1 MNPSSGQRKSRMI
14 LKILRRKSQRGLDFA
29 RRTMLEEKIESD
41 VIEKAL
47 EYYVTHWQILTH
59 PGPFLIAYEAV
70 GGNPDKAD
78 EAQGAIVMVA
88 AAVDIHDDII
98 DRSKTKHGTLTVA
111 GKFGSDVALLLGDAF
126 FVEGLALL
134 GRAAGRLL
142 PSRAEEVL
150 QVAKEAMFETGDAHA
165 LEFAFRGKLNAD
177 PTEYMK
183 ILEMKGAATIM
194 SIKLGAMLGGGS
206 EKEIQTL
213 ARYGRILATLA
224 ALREEF
230 IDIFESEELNN
241 RIQNECLPLPVL
253 YALQDKN
260 STEIRR
266 ILSKREL
273 DDADIMKLLD
283 FVLESTH
290 VTKLKN
296 KMKTM
301 ANEACTLL
309 LGIEKREIRRI
320 LAQMVQSMT
329 EDL

>member
-1 MNPSSGQRKSRMI
+1 MNPSTGQRKSRMV

-142 PSRAEEVL
+142 PGRAEEVL

-213 ARYGRILATLA
+213 ATYGRILATLA

-273 DDADIMKLLD
+273 DDGDITKLLD
-283 FVLESTH
+283 FVLESTQ
-290 VTKLKN
+290 VRKLKN
-296 KMKTM
+296 KMETM

-309 LGIEKREIRRI
+309 LAIEKRETRNI
-320 LAQMVQSMT
+320 LTQMVQTMT

>member
-1 MNPSSGQRKSRMI
+1 MNPSIDQRKSRMV

-29 RRTMLEEKIESD
+29 RRTMLEERIESG
-41 VIEKAL
+41 IIQKAL

-78 EAQGAIVMVA
+78 EAQGAIVMLA
-88 AAVDIHDDII
+88 AALDIHDDII
-98 DRSKTKHGTLTVA
+98 DRSKTKHGTLTVV
-111 GKFGSDVALLLGDAF
+111 GKFGNDVALLLGDAF
-126 FVEGLALL
+126 FIGGFALL
-134 GRAAGRLL
+134 GRVATRLL
-142 PSRAEEVL
+142 PNHPEEVL
-150 QVAKEAMFETGDAHA
+150 EIAKEAMFETGDAHA
-165 LEFAFRGKLNAD
+165 LEFAFRGKLDAD
-177 PTEYMK
+177 PKEYMK

-206 EKEIQTL
+206 DQEIKTL
-213 ARYGRILATLA
+213 ALYGRIFGTLA

-253 YALQDKN
+253 YALQDRN

-266 ILSKREL
+266 ILSKKGVS
-273 DDADIMKLLD
+273 DADISQILD
-283 FVLESTH
+283 LVFESRQ
-290 VTKLKN
+290 VRKLKN
-296 KMKTM
+296 KMDTM

-309 LGIEKREIRRI
+309 LTIKNVESREI
-320 LAQMVQSMT
+320 LCQMIRSLT

>member
-1 MNPSSGQRKSRMI
+1 MNPSSGQRKSRMVF
-14 LKILRRKSQRGLDFA
+14 KILRRKSQRGLDFA
-29 RRTMLEEKIESD
+29 RRTMLEERIESD
-41 VIEKAL
+41 IIQKAL

-78 EAQGAIVMVA
+78 EAQGAIVMLA
-88 AAVDIHDDII
+88 AALDIHDDII

-111 GKFGSDVALLLGDAF
+111 GKFGNDVALLLGNAF
-126 FVEGLALL
+126 FIGGFALL
-134 GRAAGRLL
+134 GRAASRLL
-142 PSRAEEVL
+142 ANRTEEVL
-150 QVAKEAMFETGDAHA
+150 QVAKAAMFETGDAHA
-165 LEFAFRGKLNAD
+165 LEFAFRGKLDAD
-177 PTEYMK
+177 PKEYMK

-206 EKEIQTL
+206 EKEIQAL
-213 ARYGRILATLA
+213 ARYGRIFGTLA

-273 DDADIMKLLD
+273 SDGDITKLLD
-283 FVLESTH
+283 LVLESKQ
-290 VTKLKN
+290 VRKLKN
-296 KMKTM
+296 KMKTL
-301 ANEACTLL
+301 AKEACTLL
-309 LGIEKREIRRI
+309 LAIENRGSLNIFT
-320 LAQMVQSMT
+320 QMVQTLT